1 MDQQGVVLRKLR
13 QLNGLSVKQA
23 SEKIGRSG
31 GWLSE
36 IENGRGS
43 ARIHSSEFE
52 RIVSIYDGERY
63 RKHFSIWIANAHKS
77 EHGNDYE
84 VSFTGAVL
92 KFVRIKAGYRLT
104 EAAQR
109 LDMGKGQLSKIEHG
123 QCAVPNELR
132 DRIMQFYGYS
142 PASFKNF
149 ASEDKRAKSVPVKF
163 KLDILLNQMSS
174 KAIEALFL
182 SAIQIH
188 QNNREI

>member
-43 ARIHSSEFE
+43 ARIHSREFE
-52 RIVSIYDGERY
+52 RIVSVYDGERY
-63 RKHFSIWIANAHKS
+63 RKQFSIWIANAHKTG
-77 EHGNDYE
+77 HGNEYE
-84 VSFTGAVL
+84 ISFTGAVL

-104 EAAQR
+104 AAAQS
-109 LDMGKGQLSKIEHG
+109 LGMGKSQLSKIEHG
-123 QCAVPNELR
+123 QCAVSNELR
-132 DRIMQFYGYS
+132 DRVMRFYGYS

-149 ASEDKRAKSVPVKF
+149 ASEDKRAKSVPVQF
-163 KLDILLNQMSS
+163 KLDILLNHMSS
-174 KAIEALFL
+174 KAIEALF
-182 SAIQIH
+182 STAIQIH
-188 QNNREI
+188 QQHREV